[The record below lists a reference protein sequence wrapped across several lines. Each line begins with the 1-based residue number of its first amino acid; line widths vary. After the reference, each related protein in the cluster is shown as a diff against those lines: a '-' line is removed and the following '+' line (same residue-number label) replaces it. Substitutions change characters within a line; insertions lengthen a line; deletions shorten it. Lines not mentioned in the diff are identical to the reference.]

1 VNIIRGEK
9 DTLDTVLNMK
19 IADTKKSVQ
28 NDEARLRND
37 MERSRKTQKQ
47 ETQRLQGQVRTL
59 NVETNTIAQKLLA
72 LQRRVLEME
81 GNVGIE
87 SPQWLVMIKFDEY
100 K

>member
-1 VNIIRGEK
+1 MTEIKYHRQQVTIIRGEK

-28 NDEARLRND
+28 NDEARVRAD

-59 NVETNTIAQKLLA
+59 NLETNTIA
-72 LQRRVLEME
+72 
-81 GNVGIE
+81 
-87 SPQWLVMIKFDEY
+87 
-100 K
+100 

>member
-1 VNIIRGEK
+1 LTEIKYHRQQVTIIRGEK

-28 NDEARLRND
+28 NDEARVRAD

-59 NVETNTIAQKLLA
+59 NLETNTIA
-72 LQRRVLEME
+72 
-81 GNVGIE
+81 
-87 SPQWLVMIKFDEY
+87 
-100 K
+100 

>member
-1 VNIIRGEK
+1 MSDILTEIKYHRQQVTIIRGEK

-28 NDEARLRND
+28 NDEARVRAD

-59 NVETNTIAQKLLA
+59 NLETNTIA
-72 LQRRVLEME
+72 
-81 GNVGIE
+81 
-87 SPQWLVMIKFDEY
+87 
-100 K
+100 

>member
-1 VNIIRGEK
+1 MNIIRGEK

>member
-1 VNIIRGEK
+1 MTEIKYHRQQGTIIRGEK

-28 NDEARLRND
+28 NDEARVRAD

-59 NVETNTIAQKLLA
+59 NLETNTIA
-72 LQRRVLEME
+72 
-81 GNVGIE
+81 
-87 SPQWLVMIKFDEY
+87 
-100 K
+100 